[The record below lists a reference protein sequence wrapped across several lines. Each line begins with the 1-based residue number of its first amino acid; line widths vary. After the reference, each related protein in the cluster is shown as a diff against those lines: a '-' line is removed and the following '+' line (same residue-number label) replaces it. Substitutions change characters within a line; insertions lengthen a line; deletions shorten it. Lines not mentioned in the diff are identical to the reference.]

1 MDRTACVNCPALPL
15 QLLAGSHPDWRK
27 HPMVVVDRDKPNG
40 VIQWTNAAAREFRIF
55 PGMRYAAGL
64 ALASELRGGEVDEI
78 AVKQAVS
85 DLTRRLWNFSPRIE
99 PAPNE
104 AGVFWA
110 DVSGMGVVYP
120 CLSGWAEAVRDD
132 FREAGFRATVAVGF
146 TRFGSYAAARSRAD
160 NIVFATPAE
169 EQAHVNSVPMS
180 RLRLHAD
187 LQDTLYKL
195 GVSTIGQFLT
205 LPDRGLRKRF
215 GADAEALYRLA
226 KGTDWRPLQPLPP
239 RDPATCTLML
249 DYPESDAGRLLAY
262 LADLLRALL
271 SELAEY
277 HELLETFYWRF
288 TLDNNDEERGEI
300 SPAAP
305 TRDANQI
312 LGLVRLNLE
321 QLRLPSGVVEL
332 WASAAGKPITE
343 HQVDLFQEAPR
354 RNAEAAHRAFAQIR
368 AELGND
374 AVMVA
379 RLGAGHLPEAQY
391 RWESLSDLPR
401 PRPGAPATLPLVRRI
416 YRPAMPLPPRDRH
429 EPDGW
434 LIAGVSE
441 GPVEEVIGPQLIT
454 GGWWRAEV
462 ARAYYYVRT
471 RNGRWFW
478 IYHDLKRRRWFLQG
492 EVQ

>member
-1 MDRTACVNCPALPL
+1 
-15 QLLAGSHPDWRK
+15 
-27 HPMVVVDRDKPNG
+27 
-40 VIQWTNAAAREFRIF
+40 
-55 PGMRYAAGL
+55 
-64 ALASELRGGEVDEI
+64 
-78 AVKQAVS
+78 
-85 DLTRRLWNFSPRIE
+85 
-99 PAPNE
+99 
-104 AGVFWA
+104 
-110 DVSGMGVVYP
+110 
-120 CLSGWAEAVRDD
+120 
-132 FREAGFRATVAVGF
+132 
-146 TRFGSYAAARSRAD
+146 
-160 NIVFATPAE
+160 
-169 EQAHVNSVPMS
+169 MS
-180 RLRLHAD
+180 RLCLHAD

-239 RDPATCTLML
+239 RDPATCTMML
-249 DYPESDAGRLLAY
+249 DYPESDFGRLLAY

-312 LGLVRLNLE
+312 LSLVRLNLE

-391 RWESLSDLPR
+391 RWESLGDLPR
-401 PRPGAPATLPLVRRI
+401 PRPGTPVTMPLVRRI
-416 YRPAMPLPPRDRH
+416 YRPAMPLPPRSRH

-434 LIAGVSE
+434 LIAGVTE

-462 ARAYYYVRT
+462 SRAYYYVRT